1 MSNKT
6 AAVLLALAAAFT
18 AASCAKAPPVSP
30 ADEIRLHSW
39 YLPSQQARLFFEG
52 SEMLLVSDGDA
63 PATYIKGR
71 CFTDDDTLTVLS
83 ETAGTVILTYR
94 LINDRLELT
103 YSGRTAEF
111 VKDDDFIELQ

>member
-1 MSNKT
+1 MSRKT

-18 AASCAKAPPVSP
+18 ASSCAQAPPVSP

-39 YLPSQQARLFFEG
+39 YLPSQQARLSFDGGEL
-52 SEMLLVSDGDA
+52 LLVSDGEA
-63 PATYIKGR
+63 HVTYIKGK

-83 ETAGTVILTYR
+83 ETAGTVVLTYK

-111 VKDDDFIELQ
+111 VKDDNFIELQ